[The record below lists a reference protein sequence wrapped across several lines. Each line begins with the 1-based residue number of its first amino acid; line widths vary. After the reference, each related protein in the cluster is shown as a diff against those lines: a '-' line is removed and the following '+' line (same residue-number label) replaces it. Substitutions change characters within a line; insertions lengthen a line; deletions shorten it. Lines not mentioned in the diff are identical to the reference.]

1 MSKKLVKILNRTL
14 MILGVVL
21 VFSVSFFMGH
31 RTALR
36 DNERQLSSAIDEAER
51 AAAVLPLLAPTE
63 PEELEASAK
72 GEEEPLVRVAA
83 PDEEVEPEA
92 EEPPCPILSPTD
104 GTVSNS
110 YTLQSVYSETTR
122 DWRAHTGIDI
132 EAPLAAAVIA
142 TAEGT
147 VTAAYNDS
155 LWGNVIEI
163 THKGGLRSIY
173 KGVSTLDMVSVGQSV
188 QGGDIISGVGTS
200 PIESKAM
207 SHLHFETWQ
216 DDVCVNP
223 DCYVF

>member
-1 MSKKLVKILNRTL
+1 MNKKLVKILNRIL
-14 MILGVVL
+14 M
-21 VFSVSFFMGH
+21 VFGIVMIFSASFFMGH
-31 RTALR
+31 RAALK
-36 DNERQLSSAIDEAER
+36 DNERQLSSAIDQAKR
-51 AAAVLPLLAPTE
+51 AAEVLPLLAPTE
-63 PEELEASAK
+63 PKELAASKEE
-72 GEEEPLVRVAA
+72 EEEPLVRVAA
-83 PDEEVEPEA
+83 PDEEVEPEV
-92 EEPPCPILSPTD
+92 EEPPCPILSPTN

-132 EAPLAAAVIA
+132 EAPLATAVIA

-147 VTAAYNDS
+147 VSAAYNDS

-163 THKGGLRSIY
+163 THKGGLRSVY
-173 KGVSTLDMVSVGQSV
+173 KGVSTLDMVSVGQAV